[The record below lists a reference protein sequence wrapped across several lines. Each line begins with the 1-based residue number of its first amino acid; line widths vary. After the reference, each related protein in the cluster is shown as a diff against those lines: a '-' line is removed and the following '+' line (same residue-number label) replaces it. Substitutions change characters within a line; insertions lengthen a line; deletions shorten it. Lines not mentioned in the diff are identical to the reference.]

1 MAMSKSVRFFA
12 GLLVVIFMATGVI
25 ASPAMA
31 QEQAKD
37 GKAKNPAKGSVPTKV
52 LFDNDTIRVQ
62 EITFKPGDQGPNTA
76 RPFRIIRVLK
86 GGTMQRTFPDGRI
99 DNIVYK
105 TGEVK
110 VYEADKPFVPKNI
123 GKSDIVLYVVALKDP
138 KK

>member
-1 MAMSKSVRFFA
+1 MSKSARFFV
-12 GLLVVIFMATGVI
+12 GLLAVAFMVVGVT

-31 QEQAKD
+31 QD
-37 GKAKNPAKGSVPTKV
+37 KAKERKAANAGKEATKV
-52 LFDNDTIRVQ
+52 LFDNEKVRVQ
-62 EITFKPGDQGPNTA
+62 EVTFRPGDQGPNTP

-86 GGTMQRTFPDGRI
+86 GGTIQRTFPDGKT
-99 DNIVYK
+99 DNVVYK

-123 GKSDIVLYVVALKDP
+123 GKSDIVFYVVALKAP